1 MEYDQVLIY
10 DRDEMYLYRLL
21 NFIQS
26 NKVSKVRVSV
36 FSNMKKMK
44 SYISENDIKIVI
56 AEEQAR
62 EALEE
67 LEDLRIIYICED
79 LESESDGNIY
89 RYKSAEYFIKRARE
103 LLNIEESVIRKDE
116 YEIKMAGIYSPIGRV
131 YKTTFA
137 LSMAQYLAVEKKV
150 LYLNFETYSGFNY
163 YVGEKRRGDL
173 CDFIYYYRNLK
184 ENLLQKFNEIKDT
197 FNNVDYI
204 YPARLYMDIAQVK
217 PEEWLEILDIIS
229 SWNIYD
235 ALIMDLSDN
244 VSGLWDIM
252 RRCTKVYT
260 LIRDDGVA
268 RSKLKQ
274 YEDIL
279 SEAGYEDVLK
289 KSGNVNVPGTKLRD
303 VAPEEIIYTD
313 IGEIAKKIAKEDLS

>member
-1 MEYDQVLIY
+1 
-10 DRDEMYLYRLL
+10 
-21 NFIQS
+21 
-26 NKVSKVRVSV
+26 
-36 FSNMKKMK
+36 
-44 SYISENDIKIVI
+44 
-56 AEEQAR
+56 
-62 EALEE
+62 
-67 LEDLRIIYICED
+67 
-79 LESESDGNIY
+79 
-89 RYKSAEYFIKRARE
+89 
-103 LLNIEESVIRKDE
+103 
-116 YEIKMAGIYSPIGRV
+116 
-131 YKTTFA
+131 
-137 LSMAQYLAVEKKV
+137 
-150 LYLNFETYSGFNY
+150 
-163 YVGEKRRGDL
+163 
-173 CDFIYYYRNLK
+173 
-184 ENLLQKFNEIKDT
+184 
-197 FNNVDYI
+197 
-204 YPARLYMDIAQVK
+204 MDITQVK

-303 VAPEEIIYTD
+303 VTPEEIIYTD